1 MKLKKPFVVLI
12 SIFLL
17 ISIGCAA
24 EEEYEEII
32 FTTGEQQT
40 LATMG
45 AFSVELLGVFTDNHV
60 LNGKAL
66 KFPIGI
72 YNYSSECEFGL
83 IIDKI
88 IVNGWDTQ
96 IRVPMFQRIST
107 KGKKQE
113 TLTVYYTDAG
123 INNMEEIESII
134 HCPS

>member
-1 MKLKKPFVVLI
+1 MLFR
-12 SIFLL
+12 
-17 ISIGCAA
+17 
-24 EEEYEEII
+24 
-32 FTTGEQQT
+32 
-40 LATMG
+40 
-45 AFSVELLGVFTDNHV
+45 SVELLGVFTDNHV

-134 HCPS
+134 FKVHAYDQDYEKYEMEPAKLIINWGNE